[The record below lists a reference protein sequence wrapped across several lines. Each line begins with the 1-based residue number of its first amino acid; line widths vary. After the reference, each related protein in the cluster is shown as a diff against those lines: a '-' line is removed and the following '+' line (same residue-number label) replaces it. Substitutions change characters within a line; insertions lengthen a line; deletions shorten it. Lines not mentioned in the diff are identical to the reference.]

1 MALGSIYRERYRGKS
16 LTQNRTFIEGIFLFH
31 NYLKEEYPCMNQILM
46 LAILLQAAV
55 YLTMAKP
62 SHRSKCHPSSQGWS
76 YANSRDADYSGYDQD
91 VRQSSYG

>member
-1 MALGSIYRERYRGKS
+1 
-16 LTQNRTFIEGIFLFH
+16 
-31 NYLKEEYPCMNQILM
+31 MNQILM

-91 VRQSSYG
+91 VRQSS